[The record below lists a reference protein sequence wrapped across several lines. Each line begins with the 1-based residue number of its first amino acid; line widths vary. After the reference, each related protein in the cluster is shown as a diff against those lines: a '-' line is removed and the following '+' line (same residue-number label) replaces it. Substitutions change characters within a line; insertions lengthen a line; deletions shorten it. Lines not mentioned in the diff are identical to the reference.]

1 MVVLAVHLDQL
12 RLKVGADLGE
22 DDSQPLNG
30 VAIEHSAAIFRHKDQ
45 VDVHLEHAVPS
56 MPNIVSVTNDMSGF

>member
-12 RLKVGADLGE
+12 RLKVAADLGE

-30 VAIEHSAAIFRHKDQ
+30 VAIEYLSAIFRQKDQ

-56 MPNIVSVTNDMSGF
+56 MPNIVAVSIDQTIL